1 MRRCLVWVAIA
12 GGLAAGAGCV
22 PAGYVKD
29 PGPWVRTA
37 DWSQAERVRVE
48 IGDRAL
54 EPQVLTLEESRPYVI
69 EVANRASGPRRL
81 SAPGFFKA
89 VAART
94 VRVPEVA
101 AVSALRYT
109 GIEIEPGRSV
119 DIELVAVRPGTYRVL
134 TTIPGIPGAELVGA
148 FRIVKKE

>member
-1 MRRCLVWVAIA
+1 MRRVLAWAAVAA
-12 GGLAAGAGCV
+12 GLLAGAGCV

-37 DWSQAERVRVE
+37 EWSLAERVRVE

-54 EPQVLTLEESRPYVI
+54 DPQVLTFEENRPYVI
-69 EVANRASGPRRL
+69 EVVNRASGPRRL
-81 SAPGFFKA
+81 SAPEFFKA

-94 VRVPEVA
+94 VRVPQAA

-109 GIEIEPGRSV
+109 AIEIEPGRSV

-148 FRIVKKE
+148 FRIVEGR